1 MTVYGVGLG
10 PGAPGLV
17 TVRGRDRIASA
28 DAVFAPGPHSRSIV
42 ADLVPEAPIR
52 DVEFPMTS
60 DEERLRAAWKEA
72 AVDIAAV
79 GTDGEAVFVTLGD
92 PNVYSTF
99 RHLQWALERF
109 HPAVDVE
116 VIPGVSAAT
125 AFASAL
131 GIEIETG
138 ARLTL
143 GEARGADTSVGPER
157 LVLMKVTDALAL
169 HGRLTDAG
177 YTVRYGR
184 KLFMPEAE
192 TVVTADPHA
201 VADREY
207 FTLAYADRRSIDERT
222 ATGGDDRP
230 SLLE

>member
-17 TVRGRDRIASA
+17 TVRGRDLIASA

-42 ADLVPEAPIR
+42 ADLVPEAPLR

-72 AVDIAAV
+72 AVDIATA
-79 GTDGEAVFVTLGD
+79 GTDADAVFVTLGD
-92 PNVYSTF
+92 PNIYSTF
-99 RHLQWALERF
+99 RHLHWALERF
-109 HPAVDVE
+109 HPTVDVE
-116 VIPGVSAAT
+116 VVPGVSAAT

-131 GIEIETG
+131 GVEVETG
-138 ARLTL
+138 AQLTL
-143 GEARGADTSVGPER
+143 GEARGAETTLGPER
-157 LVLMKVTDALAL
+157 LILLKVTDAVAL
-169 HGRLTDAG
+169 HDRLTEAG

-184 KLFMPEAE
+184 KLFMLDAE
-192 TVVTADPHA
+192 TVVTADPHT
-201 VADREY
+201 VSDREY
-207 FTLAYADRRSIDERT
+207 FTLAYADRRALDERT
-222 ATGGDDRP
+222 ATSGTDRP